1 MGKRVTKAVG
11 IIIAIPL
18 FIIGLSIFIYGMFV
32 PAFVAMPFLFI
43 GILLIVAGGLVIWA
57 FNRLANRVKPR
68 VNY

>member
-1 MGKRVTKAVG
+1 MGKNASRAAG

-18 FIIGLSIFIYGMFV
+18 FIFGLVFFLYGMFV

-43 GILLIVAGGLVIWA
+43 GVLLIIAGGVSIWY
-57 FNRLANRVKPR
+57 FNRRASRMRPK